1 MTTNS
6 TACGRCGQLD
16 EALEGAHELHG
27 FTVKACEPLAEI
39 EGTAYVMEHRAS
51 GARLLFLSNGDT
63 NKAFSIA
70 FRTPPEN
77 DTGVFHILEHSV
89 LNGSDRFPVKEPFVN
104 LLKSSMQTFLNAMT
118 FPDKTMYPVAST
130 NEQDLLNLM
139 DVYLDA
145 VFHPAIYHKRHIF
158 EQEGWHY
165 EFAPERA
172 EGASGENAPNAPG
185 AGAPDTPDASRLR
198 INGVVYNEMKG
209 ALSNPESLLFD
220 ALSAALFPDTL
231 YRFESGGT
239 PQAIPTLTY
248 EDFLEQ
254 HARHYRP
261 DNSYIHLYGDL
272 DIDRVLAFI
281 DERYLTPL
289 AAAHVDD
296 GGALAPRALAFQ
308 EPVINRG
315 VRIEM
320 PTAPENACCGIAYCI
335 GSSTDHERLIAT
347 DVLIDALFGS
357 NESPLKRALLDA
369 GLADDVTGFLGDS
382 LLQPFAIVQ
391 LRGSRPNVL
400 ERFQQI
406 RDEAVAKLLDEG
418 IDEELIEASLAHSEF
433 VMREHDFGAADGV
446 IFAIAS
452 MAGWLYDDDAPTMF
466 VRFED
471 DYAAL
476 RAKLGTGYF
485 EQLTSEI
492 FLKNDHCASVELV
505 PVEQTSPT
513 AEEVRIARIA
523 ETMAPNDLQAIA
535 ATERAL
541 REAQEAPDAPE
552 ALATLPH
559 LGVADL
565 SQAPE
570 LPAWH
575 LDDSTPI
582 PCIRHDAPTRGIT
595 YAYRYYDLSCVAFE
609 DLPYVNILTSVLGK
623 LDTAHHTAAQ
633 IDTLVQGKLGNLGFL
648 RSVIDDE
655 ADADAFAPKLVVAA
669 SALESQCEH
678 LVTLPHEIMF
688 ETDFSNT
695 RKILDIL
702 VQKRAVMERGF
713 ATAGNSAALA
723 RLNSY
728 YLPSSVVREQ
738 LGGIDFYR
746 TLKDLIEHF
755 DERAGE
761 LSARLARLAMRIFSP
776 ANLTLAFTGSDESFE
791 QYWDACEA
799 TRGLA
804 TPQDASS
811 QLIVPK
817 PVIRNEAFVV
827 PADVVFVTSGYNLR
841 RLNAEST
848 PATSVPG
855 YRGAWQVASKALNF
869 EYLWNEVRV
878 KGGAYGV
885 GFQTGRLGAMQFH
898 SYRDPHVDE
907 TLKRFR
913 GVPEWLRAAQPTAEE
928 LEGYIVSTVAGLDA
942 PHKVRDLVC
951 RQDIEYFSKR
961 PKDARQRTRADALGA
976 SKAAFEELARA
987 TELALGQQA
996 VCVFGGRDII
1006 ARQSTQLDVIDL
1018 LGI

>member
-6 TACGRCGQLD
+6 TADGRCEILD
-16 EALEGAHELHG
+16 AALESAQKLHG
-27 FTVKACEPLAEI
+27 FTVKAREQLAEI
-39 EGTAYVMEHRAS
+39 EGTAYVMEHKAS
-51 GARLLFLSNGDT
+51 GAHLLFLSNEDT

-130 NEQDLLNLM
+130 NEKDLLNLM

-145 VFHPAIYHKRHIF
+145 VFHPAIYRNRHIF

-165 EFAPERA
+165 EFAPK
-172 EGASGENAPNAPG
+172 PNRDDINEESSSDI
-185 AGAPDTPDASRLR
+185 DTSRLR

-209 ALSNPESLLFD
+209 ALSNPEALLFD
-220 ALSAALFPDTL
+220 ALSAALFPDTQ

-239 PQAIPTLTY
+239 PKAIPTLTY

-261 DNSYIHLYGDL
+261 DNSYIHLYGNL
-272 DIDRVLAFI
+272 DIESVLAFI

-289 AAAHVDD
+289 AVSRAQGQAEN
-296 GGALAPRALAFQ
+296 ALTPRPLAFQ
-308 EPVINRG
+308 QPIINRG
-315 VRIEM
+315 VRVEM
-320 PTAPENACCGIAYCI
+320 PTAPENACCGLAYCI
-335 GSSTDHERLIAT
+335 GTSADHERVIAT
-347 DVLIDALFGS
+347 DVLLDSLFGS

-369 GLADDVTGFLGDS
+369 GLADDATAFLGDS

-400 ERFQQI
+400 ERFQEVLDKAI
-406 RDEAVAKLLDEG
+406 EELLDKG
-418 IDEELIEASLAHSEF
+418 IDEDLIEASLAHSEF
-433 VMREHDFGAADGV
+433 VMREHDFGTADGV
-446 IFAIAS
+446 VFAMAS

-476 RAKLGTGYF
+476 RSKLGTGYF
-485 EQLTSEI
+485 EQLASEI
-492 FLKNDHCASVELV
+492 FLHNNHCASVELI
-505 PVEQTSPT
+505 PIEQTSPT
-513 AEEVRIARIA
+513 AEEERIAGIA
-523 ETMAPNDLQAIA
+523 KNMTANDASAIA
-535 ATERAL
+535 DTVKAL
-541 REAQEAPDAPE
+541 RKAQESIDSPE

-565 SQAPE
+565 AQAPE
-570 LPAWH
+570 LPNWE
-575 LDDSTPI
+575 LDDSTPV
-582 PCIRHDAPTRGIT
+582 PCIRHNAPTRGIA
-595 YAYRYYDLSCVAFE
+595 YAYRYYDLSCVSFE

-623 LDTAHHTAAQ
+623 LDTARHTAAQ
-633 IDTLVQGKLGNLGFL
+633 IDTLVQGKLGNLGFM

-655 ADADAFAPKLVVAA
+655 TDAGNFAPKLVVTA
-669 SALESQCEH
+669 SALESQCNY

-702 VQKRAVMERGF
+702 IQKRALMERGF
-713 ATAGNSAALA
+713 ASSGQSAALA

-746 TLKDLIEHF
+746 TLKNLIEHF
-755 DERAGE
+755 DEYAEE
-761 LSARLARLAMRIFSP
+761 LSSRLARLAMQIFSP
-776 ANLTLAFTGSDESFE
+776 NNLTLAFTGSEESFA
-791 QYWDACEA
+791 QYWLACESN
-799 TRGLA
+799 RGL
-804 TPQDASS
+804 TVSQDASPR
-811 QLIVPK
+811 LIVPK
-817 PVIRNEAFVV
+817 PVVRNEAFVI
-827 PADVVFVTSGYNLR
+827 PANVAFVTSGYNLR
-841 RLNAEST
+841 RLQIAQGETSASL
-848 PATSVPG
+848 PA

-885 GFQTGRLGAMQFH
+885 GFQAGRLGGVQFH
-898 SYRDPHVDE
+898 SYRDPHIDE
-907 TLKRFR
+907 TLERFR
-913 GVPEWLRAAQPTAEE
+913 GAPKWLRSAEPSTE
-928 LEGYIVSTVAGLDA
+928 DLEGYIVSTVAGLDA
-942 PHKVRDLVC
+942 PHKVRDLIC
-951 RQDIEYFSKR
+951 RQDVEYFSKR
-961 PKDARQRTRADALGA
+961 PKNALQVTRADALEA
-976 SKAAFEELARA
+976 SKSAFEELAFA
-987 TELALGQQA
+987 AEHALDERA
-996 VCVFGGRDII
+996 VCVFGGRDVI
-1006 ARQSTQLDVIDL
+1006 ARQNAHLEVIDL

>member
-1 MTTNS
+1 MTNS
-6 TACGRCGQLD
+6 MNECRNELLD
-16 EALEGAHELHG
+16 AALESERAVHG
-27 FTVKACEPLAEI
+27 FRVKSREPLAEI
-39 EGTAYVMEHRAS
+39 EGTAYVMEHQAT
-51 GARLLFLSNGDT
+51 GARLLFLSNADT

-89 LNGSDRFPVKEPFVN
+89 LCGSDRFPVKEPFVN

-145 VFHPAIYHKRHIF
+145 VFHPAIYHNQHIF
-158 EQEGWHY
+158 EQEGWHC
-165 EFAPERA
+165 ELAE
-172 EGASGENAPNAPG
+172 EGAPAQG
-185 AGAPDTPDASRLR
+185 ATEDASAPDPSRLR

-209 ALSNPESLLFD
+209 TLSNPETVLFN

-239 PQAIPTLTY
+239 PKAIPTLTY

-281 DERYLTPL
+281 DERHLAPL
-289 AAAHVDD
+289 AASQAANEAGEPLV
-296 GGALAPRALAFQ
+296 PRELTFQ
-308 EPVINRG
+308 QPVVNRG
-315 VRIEM
+315 VRVEM

-335 GSSTDHERLIAT
+335 GSATDHERLVAV
-347 DVLIDALFGS
+347 DVLIDSLFGS

-369 GLADDVTGFLGDS
+369 GLADDATAFLGDS

-391 LRGSRPNVL
+391 LRGSRQNVL
-400 ERFQQI
+400 ERFQEVL
-406 RDEAVAKLLDEG
+406 DEAVGKLLAEG

-433 VMREHDFGAADGV
+433 VMREHDFGTADGV
-446 IFAIAS
+446 VFAMAS

-466 VRFED
+466 VRFEEE
-471 DYAAL
+471 YAAL
-476 RAKLGTGYF
+476 RSKLGTGYF
-485 EQLTSEI
+485 EKLASEV
-492 FLKNDHCASVELV
+492 FLHNDHCASVELV

-513 AEEVRIARIA
+513 AEEKRILALA
-523 ETMAPNDLQAIA
+523 ETMGPDDMQAIEGA
-535 ATERAL
+535 VRAL

-552 ALATLPH
+552 ALAKLPH
-559 LGVADL
+559 LGIADL
-565 SQAPE
+565 AQAPE
-570 LPAWH
+570 LPDWR
-575 LDDSTPI
+575 LIDSTPV
-582 PCIRHDAPTRGIT
+582 PCIRHDAPTRGIA
-595 YAYRYYDLSCVAFE
+595 YAIRYYDLSCVPFE

-633 IDTLVQGKLGNLGFL
+633 IDTLVQGKMGSLGFL

-655 ADADAFAPKLVVAA
+655 TDVAAFSPQLVVAA
-669 SALESQCEH
+669 SALESQCEQ
-678 LVTLPHEIMF
+678 LVALPHEIMF

-702 VQKRAVMERGF
+702 IQKRAIMERGF
-713 ATAGNSAALA
+713 TTSGHSAALA

-746 TLKDLIEHF
+746 VLKDLIEHF
-755 DERAGE
+755 DERAQE
-761 LSARLARLAMRIFSP
+761 LPGRLKRLAMQIFSP
-776 ANLTLAFTGSDESFE
+776 ANLTLAFTGSEESFAK
-791 QYWDACEA
+791 YWEACEA
-799 TRGLA
+799 RRGTAVLQES
-804 TPQDASS
+804 PSK
-811 QLIVPK
+811 LIVPK
-817 PVIRNEAFVV
+817 PVVRNEAFIV
-827 PADVVFVTSGYNLR
+827 PADVVFVTTGYNLR
-841 RLNAEST
+841 RQRSVQGASEADS
-848 PATSVPG
+848 PAW
-855 YRGAWQVASKALNF
+855 RGAWQVASKALNF

-885 GFQTGRLGAMQFH
+885 GFQAGRLGGIQFH
-898 SYRDPHVDE
+898 SYRDPHIDE

-913 GVPEWLRAAQPTAEE
+913 NAPAWLRNASPRAEE
-928 LEGYIVSTVAGLDA
+928 LEGYIVSTVAGIDT
-942 PHKVRDLVC
+942 PRKVRDLIC
-951 RQDIEYFSKR
+951 RQDAEYFSKR
-961 PKDARQRTRADALGA
+961 PKDARLTTRADVLEA
-976 SKAAFEELARA
+976 SQSAFDELARA
-987 TELALGQQA
+987 AELALGEQA

-1006 ARQSTQLDVIDL
+1006 ARRSEQLEVIDL